1 MERTYQSPPVGC
13 FGGLSMLFLKIPCPQ
28 SGATTPKHP
37 FPRVLMI
44 IHWTPCT
51 RVCPR
56 EVTSSPSRLQHN
68 RHQGRLKS
76 MLSASGSAK
85 STCTSCFSSA
95 NQKMERQAAL
105 GWGEEQGRGPR
116 NTHTH
121 RHSHTLSN
129 YLPPFLPSE

>member
-44 IHWTPCT
+44 IHWTPYA

-85 STCTSCFSSA
+85 VPARLVSA
-95 NQKMERQAAL
+95 LPIRRWKGGL
-105 GWGEEQGRGPR
+105 HWGGVRSKEEGPE
-116 NTHTH
+116 THT
-121 RHSHTLSN
+121 HTLSN